1 GERARNEAEEEA
13 QRDDV
18 LELEPAREIAPEH
31 RPHRPQQS
39 GAGRL
44 GDHDRAFRRRV
55 ERMSLVHEP
64 EAHEGGEEEPHEAC
78 ARPLAQ
84 QESGAGD
91 RDQRLHLLDHDGRD
105 EVRVSDERV
114 GEEDRGDGRRAGA
127 DHDRRG
133 DVAAAGAEDG
143 AQRGEEQRQ
152 RQQDEDHVLA
162 EDDRRR
168 RRRPAHR
175 LADDRV
181 RAPHRGGDRDEHDSG
196 NRGETA
202 HQTPSVTIGP
212 FLTPRGDGGMLLL
225 MADTTPAIRYAR
237 SGDVH
242 VAYQVVGDGPVD
254 IVFVE
259 GFVTNRHVVWE
270 EPSYRRFVERLG
282 SFARVILFDKRGM
295 GLSDRV
301 QAGTLEERMDDVR
314 AVMDAVGSERAALI
328 GESEGGPM
336 SMLFA
341 ASFPQRTV
349 ALLLCGAEVKEETTE
364 DWPWGES
371 TREEFE
377 EDMVGLL
384 ERWSSAPSSLKVF
397 VRDWGDDPQVLE
409 WFARLKVQ
417 SASPAA
423 AETFMRMAHDIDVRD
438 VAPAIRVPTLI
449 LHSVED
455 QICHVE
461 NARFLARTIPGA
473 RYVELPGA

>member
-1 GERARNEAEEEA
+1 
-13 QRDDV
+13 
-18 LELEPAREIAPEH
+18 
-31 RPHRPQQS
+31 
-39 GAGRL
+39 
-44 GDHDRAFRRRV
+44 
-55 ERMSLVHEP
+55 M
-64 EAHEGGEEEPHEAC
+64 
-78 ARPLAQ
+78 
-84 QESGAGD
+84 
-91 RDQRLHLLDHDGRD
+91 
-105 EVRVSDERV
+105 
-114 GEEDRGDGRRAGA
+114 
-127 DHDRRG
+127 
-133 DVAAAGAEDG
+133 
-143 AQRGEEQRQ
+143 
-152 RQQDEDHVLA
+152 
-162 EDDRRR
+162 
-168 RRRPAHR
+168 
-175 LADDRV
+175 
-181 RAPHRGGDRDEHDSG
+181 
-196 NRGETA
+196 
-202 HQTPSVTIGP
+202 
-212 FLTPRGDGGMLLL
+212 
-225 MADTTPAIRYAR
+225 PAIRYAR

-377 EDMVGLL
+377 EAMVGLP
-384 ERWSSAPSSLKVF
+384 ERWSSVPSSLKIF
-397 VRDWGDDPQVLE
+397 VRRWGDDPRVLE

-423 AETFMRMAHDIDVRD
+423 AEVFMRMAHDIDVRD

-455 QICHVE
+455 QVCHVE
-461 NARFLARTIPGA
+461 NARYLARTIPGA
-473 RYVELPGA
+473 RYVELPGGDHVMYADLADLALAEIREFLTGVREGPEPERVLATVLFTDLVGSTERAGELGDKRWRELLERHHEAVRRELTRFSGREIDTAGDGFLAAFDGPARAIRCAKAVVSSVDELGLAVRAGVHTGECEVLGEKLAGLAVHVGARVASQAGPGEVLVSSTVRDLIAGSGIELEDRGLYALKGIDEQRRL